1 MLRVLVWLT
10 GLLLAVLS
18 PEPALSA
25 NERQFVGT
33 WHLSSWTRSV
43 GDLVQHPYGEDA
55 KGMIVYTSDGMMT
68 GALMASTRDPNLLA
82 GGYLSY
88 SGAYEVDLDEK
99 TVSHH
104 VEMASIPDW
113 LGTVLVRA
121 FEFETPDVL
130 ILSLE
135 DEGGGH
141 HALRWVRRTQ

>member
-1 MLRVLVWLT
+1 MVK
-10 GLLLAVLS
+10 
-18 PEPALSA
+18 PALISILVLLVVVAPASVSA
-25 NERQFVGT
+25 GGDDQFIGT

-43 GDLVQHPYGEDA
+43 GDLVQHSYGEDA
-55 KGMIVYTSDGMMT
+55 KGMIVYTPDGMMT

-88 SGAYEVDLDEK
+88 SGAYEVDLDGK

-141 HALRWVRRTQ
+141 HALRWVRRIQ